1 MPEEAAAGDVGAPKQ
16 QVRTAEVI
24 ASLCLATDL
33 GMGFPFEH
41 GLSATLTTMRLCD
54 VMGVDTE
61 TAWVTYYVSLLMYSG
76 CTVDAQERSKIFGG
90 SLSQH
95 HTHRQHGSQWESLV
109 GIAGA
114 LPSPEASWPQR
125 TYEMVTRLPRARSFA
140 LRHFGA
146 FCEVAGMLAERLGL
160 PGAVSELFP
169 YLSERWDGASLLGR
183 ARGEDVPLPLR
194 ITHVGRD
201 ATYQRLMGDDHHV
214 VETIR
219 SRSGHAFDPAVAD
232 AFLANATEVL
242 GPAEPQESVWNAVL
256 AAEPGPTLTL
266 ADGQVDRALWAM
278 GAFADTASPYL
289 TGHSA
294 GVGELACRAAGIL
307 GMGEADATALRR
319 AGYLHDL
326 GRAAVNPRVWA
337 KAGPLSADEWEQVR
351 LHPYHTERVLVRSP
365 FLAPYARIA
374 CAHHERLDA
383 SGYHRGVNAAA
394 LPKAARLLVAADAF
408 QCKTEQRPYREAMSP
423 EQATQVLVTRAEGG
437 GLDPEM
443 VVAVAEAADQE
454 TPQIRR
460 PAGLTER
467 EVEVIGLLARGRA
480 TKQIAASLGI
490 STKTADRHIQN
501 IYGKIGV
508 SSRAAAT
515 LYAVEKGLVQ

>member
-1 MPEEAAAGDVGAPKQ
+1 MRAAAAGNVESPEER
-16 QVRTAEVI
+16 VRTADVI

-54 VMGVDTE
+54 AMGVDAE
-61 TAWVTYYVSLLMYSG
+61 TAQVTYHVSLLMYSG
-76 CTVDAQERSKIFGG
+76 CTVDAEERAGLFGD
-90 SLSQH
+90 SFTQH
-95 HTHRQHGSQWESLV
+95 HTHRQFGSQLESLV

-114 LPSPEASWPQR
+114 LPSPEASWPVRAYQ
-125 TYEMVTRLPRARSFA
+125 VATRLPKARSFA
-140 LRHFGA
+140 LRHFVA
-146 FCEVAGMLAERLGL
+146 FCEVAGMLADRLGL
-160 PGAVSELFP
+160 PPAVEEVFP
-169 YLSERWDGASLLGR
+169 YLSERWDGAGMLGR
-183 ARGEDVPLPLR
+183 ARGEEVPLPLR

-201 ATYQRLMGDDHHV
+201 ATYQRLRADDEQV

-219 SRSGHAFDPAVAD
+219 SRSGHAFDPDVVD
-232 AFLANATEVL
+232 AFLANAADVL
-242 GPAEPQESVWNAVL
+242 GPREPDESAWDAVLEAEP
-256 AAEPGPTLTL
+256 EPRLTL
-266 ADGQVDRALWAM
+266 VDEQVDRALWAM

-294 GVGELACRAAGIL
+294 GVGDLAGRAAGIL
-307 GMGEADATALRR
+307 GMGTDDATALRR

-326 GRAAVNPRVWA
+326 GRVAVEPRVWC
-337 KAGPLSADEWEQVR
+337 KNGSLSAGEWEQVR

-383 SGYHRGVNAAA
+383 SGYHRGVDAAA
-394 LPKAARLLVAADAF
+394 LSKRARLLAAADAF
-408 QCKTEQRPYREAMSP
+408 QSKTEPRPYREALSP
-423 EQATQVLVTRAEGG
+423 EEATGALVRRAEAGR
-437 GLDPEM
+437 LDADM

-454 TPQIRR
+454 PPQVRR

-480 TKQIAASLGI
+480 TKQIASSLGI
-490 STKTADRHIQN
+490 ATKTADRHIQN
-501 IYGKIGV
+501 IYGKIEV
-508 SSRAAAT
+508 SSRAAAA
-515 LYAVEKGLVQ
+515 LYAVEHGLVP

>member
-1 MPEEAAAGDVGAPKQ
+1 MPGAAAGDVESPNVR
-16 QVRTAEVI
+16 VRTAEVI

-41 GLSATLTTMRLCD
+41 GLAATLTTMRLCD
-54 VMGVDTE
+54 VMGVDTK
-61 TAWVTYYVSLLMYSG
+61 TASVTYYASLLMYSG
-76 CTVDAQERSKIFGG
+76 CTVDAEERAGVFGG
-90 SLSQH
+90 SLTRQ
-95 HTHRQHGSQWESLV
+95 HTHRQHGSQLESLV
-109 GIAGA
+109 GITRA
-114 LPSPEASWPQR
+114 LPSPEASLPRR
-125 TYEMVTRLPRARSFA
+125 TYQVVTGLPRARSFA

-160 PGAVSELFP
+160 PGAVSEIFP
-169 YLSERWDGASLLGR
+169 YLSERWDGASMLGR

-194 ITHVGRD
+194 ITQVGRD
-201 ATYQRLMGDDHHV
+201 ATYQRLMGDDDHV
-214 VETIR
+214 VETIGA
-219 SRSGHAFDPAVAD
+219 RSGHAFDPAVAD
-232 AFLANATEVL
+232 VFLANATEVL
-242 GPAEPQESVWNAVL
+242 GPADPEESVWDAVL
-256 AAEPGPTLTL
+256 AAEPEPILTL
-266 ADGQVDRALWAM
+266 GGGQVDRALWAM

-294 GVGELACRAAGIL
+294 SVGELACRAAGIL
-307 GMGEADATALRR
+307 GMEQTDATALRR

-326 GRAAVNPRVWA
+326 GRTAVDPRVWA
-337 KAGPLSADEWEQVR
+337 KPGPLSADEWEQVR

-394 LPKAARLLVAADAF
+394 LPRAARLLAATDAYR
-408 QCKTEQRPYREAMSP
+408 CKTEPRPYRQALSP
-423 EQATQVLVTRAEGG
+423 EQATQVLVARAEAG
-437 GLDPEM
+437 GLASDM
-443 VVAVAEAADQE
+443 VVAVAEAAGQQ
-454 TPQIRR
+454 TPHIKR

-515 LYAVEKGLVQ
+515 LYAAENGLVP

>member
-1 MPEEAAAGDVGAPKQ
+1 VRETAAANVESPRE

-54 VMGVDTE
+54 VLGVDAE
-61 TAWVTYYVSLLMYSG
+61 TAKVTYYVSLLMYSG
-76 CTVDAQERSKIFGG
+76 CTVDAEERSGIFGG
-90 SLSQH
+90 GLTQH

-114 LPSPEASWPQR
+114 LASPEASWPQR
-125 TYEMVTRLPRARSFA
+125 TYQLVTRLPRAHFFA
-140 LRHFGA
+140 LRHFNA

-160 PGAVSELFP
+160 APAVSELFP
-169 YLSERWDGASLLGR
+169 YLSERWDGASILGR
-183 ARGEDVPLPLR
+183 AGGKDVPLPVR
-194 ITHVGRD
+194 ITQVGRD
-201 ATYQRLMGDDHHV
+201 ATYQRLMGDDDHV
-214 VETIR
+214 VETVR
-219 SRSGHAFDPAVAD
+219 SRSGHAFDPEVAD
-232 AFLANATEVL
+232 AFLANAPDVL
-242 GPAEPQESVWNAVL
+242 GPADPEESAWDAVL
-256 AAEPGPTLTL
+256 AAEPGPSLTL
-266 ADGQVDRALWAM
+266 RDEQVDRALRAM
-278 GAFADTASPYL
+278 GAFADAASPYL

-294 GVGELACRAAGIL
+294 GVGELACRVAGIL
-307 GMGEADATALRR
+307 GMGRADATALRR

-326 GRAAVNPRVWA
+326 GRAAVDPRVWA
-337 KAGPLSADEWEQVR
+337 KGGPLSADEWEAVR

-374 CAHHERLDA
+374 CSHHERLDG
-383 SGYHRGVNAAA
+383 SGYHRGVGAAA
-394 LPKAARLLVAADAF
+394 LPRAARLLATVDAF
-408 QCKTEQRPYREAMSP
+408 QSKTEPRSYREALSP
-423 EQATQVLVTRAEGG
+423 EQATQALVTKAELGR
-437 GLDPEM
+437 LDPEL
-443 VVAVAEAADQE
+443 VVAIARAADQE
-454 TPQIRR
+454 TPQVRR
-460 PAGLTER
+460 PTGLTER

-515 LYAVEKGLVQ
+515 LYAAENGLVR

>member
-1 MPEEAAAGDVGAPKQ
+1 MLEAAAGDVESPKE
-16 QVRTAEVI
+16 QVRAAEVI

-54 VMGVDTE
+54 VLGVDTE
-61 TAWVTYYVSLLMYSG
+61 TARVTYYVSLLMYSG
-76 CTVDAQERSKIFGG
+76 CTVDGQERSRIFGS
-90 SLSQH
+90 SLTSH

-125 TYEMVTRLPRARSFA
+125 TYQVITRLPRARSFA
-140 LRHFGA
+140 LRHFAA

-160 PGAVSELFP
+160 SGAVSEVFP
-169 YLSERWDGASLLGR
+169 YLSERWDGASLLRR

-194 ITHVGRD
+194 ITQIGRD
-201 ATYQRLMGDDHHV
+201 ATYQRLVGDDDHV

-219 SRSGHAFDPAVAD
+219 SRAGHAFDPAVAD
-232 AFLANATEVL
+232 AFLASATEVL
-242 GPAEPQESVWNAVL
+242 GPTEPEASVWDAVL
-256 AAEPGPTLTL
+256 DAEPGPPLRL
-266 ADGQVDRALWAM
+266 REGQVDRALWAM

-289 TGHSA
+289 SGHSA
-294 GVGELACRAAGIL
+294 GVGKLACRAAGIL
-307 GMGEADATALRR
+307 GMAEATALRR

-326 GRAAVNPRVWA
+326 GRAAVDPHVWA

-383 SGYHRGVNAAA
+383 SGYHRGVNAVA
-394 LPKAARLLVAADAF
+394 LPRAARLLAAADAF
-408 QCKTEQRPYREAMSP
+408 QCKTEPRPYREALSP
-423 EQATQVLVTRAEGG
+423 EEATQVLVTRAEGG

-480 TKQIAASLGI
+480 TKQIAASLSI
-490 STKTADRHIQN
+490 AAKTADRHIQN

-515 LYAVEKGLVQ
+515 LYAVENGLVP

>member
-1 MPEEAAAGDVGAPKQ
+1 MPGVAAGDVESPKER
-16 QVRTAEVI
+16 VRTAEVI

-61 TAWVTYYVSLLMYSG
+61 TARVTYYVSLLMYSG
-76 CTVDAQERSKIFGG
+76 CTVDAEQRAEVFGG
-90 SLSQH
+90 SLTRQ

-109 GIAGA
+109 GIARA
-114 LPSPEASWPQR
+114 LPSPEASLPRR
-125 TYEMVTRLPRARSFA
+125 TYQVVTRLPRARSFA

-160 PGAVSELFP
+160 PGVVSEIFP
-169 YLSERWDGASLLGR
+169 YLPERWDGASMLGR
-183 ARGEDVPLPLR
+183 ARGEEVPLSLR

-201 ATYQRLMGDDHHV
+201 ATYQRLMADDDHV
-214 VETIR
+214 VETIGA
-219 SRSGHAFDPAVAD
+219 RSGHAFDPAVAD
-232 AFLANATEVL
+232 AFLANAPDVL
-242 GPAEPQESVWNAVL
+242 GPADPEASVWDAVL
-256 AAEPGPTLTL
+256 AAEPGPILTL
-266 ADGQVDRALWAM
+266 GGGQVDRALWAM

-294 GVGELACRAAGIL
+294 SVGELACRAAGLL
-307 GMGEADATALRR
+307 GMGQADATTLRR

-326 GRAAVNPRVWA
+326 GRAAVDPRVWA
-337 KAGPLSADEWEQVR
+337 KAGPLSADDWEQVR

-383 SGYHRGVNAAA
+383 SGYHRGINAAA
-394 LPKAARLLVAADAF
+394 LPRAARLLAAADAF
-408 QCKTEQRPYREAMSP
+408 QCKTEPRPYREVLSP
-423 EQATQVLVTRAEGG
+423 AQATQVLVTGAEAGT
-437 GLDPEM
+437 LDPDV
-443 VVAVAEAADQE
+443 VVAVAEAADQQ

-480 TKQIAASLGI
+480 TKQIAACLGI

-515 LYAVEKGLVQ
+515 LYAAEHGLVP

>member
-1 MPEEAAAGDVGAPKQ
+1 MLDAATPTE
-16 QVRTAEVI
+16 QVRTADVI

-54 VMGVDTE
+54 VMGVDRE

-76 CTVDAQERSKIFGG
+76 CTVDADEHARLFLGD
-90 SLSQH
+90 LTQH
-95 HTHRQHGSQWESLV
+95 HTHRQHGSPWENLV

-114 LPSPEASWPQR
+114 LPSPEAAWPQR
-125 TYEMVTRLPRARSFA
+125 TYQMIARLPRAGAFA
-140 LRHFGA
+140 LRHFAA
-146 FCEVAGMLAERLGL
+146 FCEVAGMLAERLSL
-160 PGAVSELFP
+160 PAAVSDVFP
-169 YLSERWDGASLLGR
+169 YLSERWDGASLLRR

-201 ATYQRLMGDDHHV
+201 ATYQRLVGDDDHAV
-214 VETIR
+214 ATIR
-219 SRSGHAFDPAVAD
+219 SRSGRAFDPAIVD
-232 AFLANATEVL
+232 AFLANAEEVL
-242 GPAEPQESVWNAVL
+242 GPADPAASAWDAVL
-256 AAEPGPTLTL
+256 DAEPGPPLMLEGT
-266 ADGQVDRALWAM
+266 QIDRALWAM

-289 TGHSA
+289 AGHSA
-294 GVGELACRAAGIL
+294 GVGELASRAADGL
-307 GMGEADATALRR
+307 GMEAAERTALRR

-326 GRAAVNPRVWA
+326 GRAAVSGRVWA

-351 LHPYHTERVLVRSP
+351 LHPYHTERLLVRSP

-383 SGYHRGVNAAA
+383 SGYHRGVNAAM
-394 LPKAARLLVAADAF
+394 LSRPARLLAAADAF
-408 QCKTEQRPYREAMSP
+408 QSKTEPRPYRPALSPAEA
-423 EQATQVLVTRAEGG
+423 TDVLVARAEAG

-443 VVAVAEAADQE
+443 VAAVAEAADQE

-467 EVEVIGLLARGRA
+467 EVEVIGLVAHGRS
-480 TKQIAASLGI
+480 TKQIAASLDI
-490 STKTADRHIQN
+490 ATKTADRHIQN

-508 SSRAAAT
+508 SSRAGAT
-515 LYAVEKGLVQ
+515 LFAVEHGLVP

>member
-1 MPEEAAAGDVGAPKQ
+1 MPEAAAGDVESPKE

-54 VMGVDTE
+54 VLGVDTE
-61 TAWVTYYVSLLMYSG
+61 TARVTYYVSLLMYSG
-76 CTVDAQERSKIFGG
+76 CTVDAEERSRIFGS
-90 SLSQH
+90 SLTQH
-95 HTHRQHGSQWESLV
+95 HSHRQHGSQWESLV

-114 LPSPEASWPQR
+114 LPVPDASWPQR
-125 TYEMVTRLPRARSFA
+125 TYQLVTRLPRARAFA
-140 LRHFGA
+140 LRHFA
-146 FCEVAGMLAERLGL
+146 SFCEVAGMLAERLGL
-160 PGAVSELFP
+160 PGAVTDVFP
-169 YLSERWDGASLLGR
+169 YLSERWDGASILSR

-201 ATYQRLMGDDHHV
+201 ATYQRLMGDADHV

-219 SRSGHAFDPAVAD
+219 SRSGHAFDPAVAEV
-232 AFLANATEVL
+232 FLAHAMEVL
-242 GPAEPQESVWNAVL
+242 GPAEPAGSVWDAVL
-256 AAEPGPTLTL
+256 DAEPRPSLKLRGW
-266 ADGQVDRALWAM
+266 QVDRALWAM

-294 GVGELACRAAGIL
+294 SVGELACRAAGIL
-307 GMGEADATALRR
+307 GMEQADATALRR

-326 GRAAVNPRVWA
+326 GRAAVDPRVWA

-365 FLAPYARIA
+365 FLAPYAAIA

-394 LPKAARLLVAADAF
+394 LPRAARLLAAADAF
-408 QCKTEQRPYREAMSP
+408 QCKTEPRPYREALP
-423 EQATQVLVTRAEGG
+423 PQQATQVLVTRAEGG
-437 GLDPEM
+437 RLDPEM

-454 TPQIRR
+454 PPHIRR

-480 TKQIAASLGI
+480 TKQIAASLSI

-501 IYGKIGV
+501 IYAKIGV
-508 SSRAAAT
+508 SSRAAAA
-515 LYAVEKGLVQ
+515 LYAVEHGLVP

>member
-1 MPEEAAAGDVGAPKQ
+1 MLETAAGDVESPKER
-16 QVRTAEVI
+16 VRTADVI

-41 GLSATLTTMRLCD
+41 GFSATLTTMRLCD
-54 VMGVDTE
+54 VMGVDAE
-61 TAWVTYYVSLLMYSG
+61 TARVTYYVSLLMYSG
-76 CTVDAQERSKIFGG
+76 CTVDGEERSRIFGG
-90 SLSQH
+90 SLTQH

-114 LPSPEASWPQR
+114 LPSPGAAWPQR
-125 TYEMVTRLPRARSFA
+125 AYQVVTRLPRARSFA
-140 LRHFGA
+140 LRHFA
-146 FCEVAGMLAERLGL
+146 SFCEVAGMLGERLGL
-160 PGAVSELFP
+160 PGAVVEQFP

-201 ATYQRLMGDDHHV
+201 ATYQRLMADDDHV

-242 GPAEPQESVWNAVL
+242 GPAEPEGSAWDAVL
-256 AAEPGPTLTL
+256 DAEPGPPLTL
-266 ADGQVDRALWAM
+266 GGGQVDRALWAM
-278 GAFADTASPYL
+278 GAFADIASPYL

-294 GVGELACRAAGIL
+294 NVGELACRAAGIL
-307 GMGEADATALRR
+307 GMGEADATVLRR

-326 GRAAVNPRVWA
+326 GRAAVNPHTWA

-365 FLAPYARIA
+365 FLAQYAKIA

-394 LPKAARLLVAADAF
+394 LPRAARLLAAADAF
-408 QCKTEQRPYREAMSP
+408 QCKTEPRPYREALLP
-423 EQATQVLVTRAEGG
+423 EEATQVLVTRAEGG
-437 GLDPEM
+437 KLDPEM
-443 VVAVAEAADQE
+443 VVAVAGAAGQKA
-454 TPQIRR
+454 PQVRR

-508 SSRAAAT
+508 SSRAAAA
-515 LYAVEKGLVQ
+515 LYAAENGLVG

>member
-1 MPEEAAAGDVGAPKQ
+1 VASQTA
-16 QVRTAEVI
+16 QVRTADVI
-24 ASLCLATDL
+24 AALCLATDL

-41 GLSATLTTMRLCD
+41 GLTATLATMRLCD

-61 TAWVTYYVSLLMYSG
+61 TARVTYYVSLLMYSG
-76 CTVDAQERSKIFGG
+76 CTVDAEERSRIFGD
-90 SLSQH
+90 SLTQH
-95 HTHRQHGSQWESLV
+95 HTHRQHGSQWESIV
-109 GIAGA
+109 GIAAA
-114 LPSPEASWPQR
+114 LPSPEASWPRR
-125 TYEMVTRLPRARSFA
+125 TYQTVTRLPRARSFA
-140 LRHFGA
+140 PRHFEA

-160 PGAVSELFP
+160 PGAISQFFP

-183 ARGEDVPLPLR
+183 ARGEDIPLPLR

-201 ATYQRLMGDDHHV
+201 ATYQRLMANDDHV

-219 SRSGHAFDPAVAD
+219 SRSGHAFDPVVAD
-232 AFLANATEVL
+232 AFLANAADVL
-242 GPAEPQESVWNAVL
+242 GPAEPERSAWDAVL
-256 AAEPGPTLTL
+256 DAEPGPPLTL
-266 ADGQVDRALWAM
+266 RDEQVDRALWAM

-294 GVGELACRAAGIL
+294 GVGELACRAAEAL
-307 GMGEADATALRR
+307 GMGQAGATALRR

-337 KAGPLSADEWEQVR
+337 KAGRLSADEWEQVR

-365 FLAPYARIA
+365 FLAPYAEIA

-394 LPKAARLLVAADAF
+394 LPRAARLLAAADAF
-408 QCKTEQRPYREAMSP
+408 QCKTEPRPYREALSP
-423 EQATQVLVTRAEGG
+423 QQATRVLVTRAEAGR
-437 GLDPEM
+437 LDPEM

-454 TPQIRR
+454 APPIRR

-467 EVEVIGLLARGRA
+467 EVEVIRLLARGRA
-480 TKQIAASLGI
+480 TKQIASNLAI
-490 STKTADRHIQN
+490 SAKTADRHVQN

-508 SSRAAAT
+508 RSRAAAT
-515 LYAVEKGLVQ
+515 LYAVENGLVP

>member
-1 MPEEAAAGDVGAPKQ
+1 MPRADAGDVESPKEL
-16 QVRTAEVI
+16 VRTAEVI
-24 ASLCLATDL
+24 TSLCLATDL

-41 GLSATLTTMRLCD
+41 GLAATLTTMRLCD
-54 VMGVDTE
+54 AMGVDAE
-61 TAWVTYYVSLLMYSG
+61 TARVTYYASLLMYSG
-76 CTVDAQERSKIFGG
+76 CTVDAEERAGIFGG
-90 SLSQH
+90 SLTRQ
-95 HTHRQHGSQWESLV
+95 HTHRQHGSQLESLV
-109 GIAGA
+109 GIARA
-114 LPSPEASWPQR
+114 LPSPEASWPRR
-125 TYEMVTRLPRARSFA
+125 TYQVATRLPRARSFA

-160 PGAVSELFP
+160 PGAVSEIFP
-169 YLSERWDGASLLGR
+169 YLSERWDGASMLGR

-194 ITHVGRD
+194 ITQVGRD
-201 ATYQRLMGDDHHV
+201 ATYQRLMGDDDRV

-219 SRSGHAFDPAVAD
+219 TRSGHAFDPAVVD

-242 GPAEPQESVWNAVL
+242 GPAEPEESVWDAALAV
-256 AAEPGPTLTL
+256 EPGPILTL
-266 ADGQVDRALWAM
+266 GDGAVNRALWAM

-294 GVGELACRAAGIL
+294 GVGELACRAAEIL
-307 GMGEADATALRR
+307 GMEQADATALRR

-326 GRAAVNPRVWA
+326 GRAAVDPRVWA
-337 KAGPLSADEWEQVR
+337 KPGPLSADEWEQVR

-365 FLAPYARIA
+365 FLAPYARVA
-374 CAHHERLDA
+374 GAHHERLDA
-383 SGYHRGVNAAA
+383 SGYHRGINAAA
-394 LPKAARLLVAADAF
+394 LPRAARLLAAADAYR
-408 QCKTEQRPYREAMSP
+408 CKTEPRPYRQALTP
-423 EQATQVLVTRAEGG
+423 EQATQVLVTQAEAGS
-437 GLDPEM
+437 LDPEM
-443 VVAVAEAADQE
+443 VVAVAEAADQPR
-454 TPQIRR
+454 PQIRR

-467 EVEVIGLLARGRA
+467 EVAVIGLLARGRA

-515 LYAVEKGLVQ
+515 LYAAEHGLVQ